1 MPAEKNNI
9 SLRVLV
15 APLDWGLG
23 HATRCIPL
31 INLLLQ
37 EGFEVFLGGSG
48 ASGKLLAAEFADLP
62 YQEIPSHR
70 VKYSETRRGFAWAML
85 RQIPKLF
92 FWQLRQERAWLKKFI
107 KRQPLDVV
115 ISDNRYGLY
124 HPSTHNILITHQLGL
139 RSGLSKG
146 ADRILRRVHDRLLK
160 KFNACWVPEI
170 GRAHV

>member
-48 ASGKLLAAEFADLP
+48 ASGKLLAAEFPNLP
-62 YQEIPSHR
+62 CQEIPSHR

-92 FWQLRQERAWLKKFI
+92 FG
-107 KRQPLDVV
+107 
-115 ISDNRYGLY
+115 N
-124 HPSTHNILITHQLGL
+124 
-139 RSGLSKG
+139 
-146 ADRILRRVHDRLLK
+146 
-160 KFNACWVPEI
+160 
-170 GRAHV
+170 